1 MQRKNLPGTR
11 IFQYFMRSTAQFADT
26 QALINGTSA
35 PQTADPCG
43 KRAAPNQPYDPYPC
57 TIVG

>member
-1 MQRKNLPGTR
+1 MG
-11 IFQYFMRSTAQFADT
+11 STVSTKIVDRQV
-26 QALINGTSA
+26 LLNGTLP